1 MAKLDELESRKAL
14 LVAQAEFDR
23 LKLGMALHDVRRI
36 VRPTVTSAERSAVHS
51 LTARVLRVALP
62 VLGFSRVGRVVRGL
76 SIALSVYRFLHGW
89 RPRR

>member
-36 VRPTVTSAERSAVHS
+36 VRPTVSSAQRSAVHT
-51 LTARVLRVALP
+51 LAARALGIALP

-76 SIALSVYRFLHGW
+76 SIGLSVYRFMRGW
-89 RPRR
+89 RGAR